1 MVEGTWAL
9 VLGKI
14 RVGTLFFRRRLVEA
28 IEIGEG
34 RGGEGAVE
42 VRRGEEEDGS
52 GGSSWSLVWG
62 FAADLEFSDSCAA
75 DLASRRFLNH
85 SVT

>member
-42 VRRGEEEDGS
+42 VRRGEEGGGN
-52 GGSSWSLVWG
+52 GGSSRSLVGG
-62 FAADLEFSDSCAA
+62 FTPDLELSGSCAT
-75 DLASRRFLNH
+75 DLASR
-85 SVT
+85 